1 MTTFFVAT
9 PVEKVLNGFSIV
21 ILNIYKIDVI
31 VHEGSRKLCQ
41 FLFHFLTYET
51 FFKVGIT

>member
-41 FLFHFLTYET
+41 FLFHFFTYET